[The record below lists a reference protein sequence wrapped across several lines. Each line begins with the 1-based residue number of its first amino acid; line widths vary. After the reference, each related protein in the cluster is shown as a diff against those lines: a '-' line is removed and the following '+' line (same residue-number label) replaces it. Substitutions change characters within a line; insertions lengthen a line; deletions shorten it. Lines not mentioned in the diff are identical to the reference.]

1 MTPLIGLT
9 QQEISD
15 ELQKLGVEKYRAK
28 QIWTW
33 IYFHGVKNFDDMNN
47 ISKDIKLITNFVD
60 ELNLDNDLFKREVQ

>member
-28 QIWTW
+28 QIWT
-33 IYFHGVKNFDDMNN
+33 
-47 ISKDIKLITNFVD
+47 
-60 ELNLDNDLFKREVQ
+60 